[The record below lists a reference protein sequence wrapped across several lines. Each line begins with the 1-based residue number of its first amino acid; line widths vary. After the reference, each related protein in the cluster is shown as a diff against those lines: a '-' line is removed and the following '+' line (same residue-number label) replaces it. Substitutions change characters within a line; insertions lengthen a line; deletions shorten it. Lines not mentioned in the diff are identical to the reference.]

1 MCVIA
6 NTKEYRKYM
15 MGLERLGILLHFL
28 FNLYFF
34 FFGPWFSSSCD
45 FGVFMKGG
53 ELTSFYLSPPLNL
66 YLKKF
71 FLYNFRLTE
80 KLRLERIPVY
90 LYPDSPNVNIL
101 AHLVYQ
107 SLSFSHTL
115 TLYMPT

>member
-1 MCVIA
+1 
-6 NTKEYRKYM
+6 
-15 MGLERLGILLHFL
+15 
-28 FNLYFF
+28 
-34 FFGPWFSSSCD
+34 
-45 FGVFMKGG
+45 MKGG